1 MLFQM
6 FYALYACRE
15 KLALRHFDIKLLNF
29 FVTKGL
35 ATLTNQQIQ
44 ALQSTLG
51 ANGLSDLSGSL
62 TLPNYLFPLGITNSR
77 TSHYD

>member
-1 MLFQM
+1 MVRRAGQLELPDVRSMLFQM

-35 ATLTNQQIQ
+35 AVLSNQQMQ
-44 ALQSTLG
+44 TLQSTLEG
-51 ANGLSDLSGSL
+51 NGLLDGSGE
-62 TLPNYLFPLGITNSR
+62 
-77 TSHYD
+77 